1 MNEAID
7 RITVPKACR
16 DSIGIKGVCSTT
28 YPYNLDSLGISLS
41 KAAKLA
47 DSSKLTAKEF
57 VEEAVEDAWG
67 SVFSDLRVQGF
78 MVQGVKYTYKHEF
91 RTDTTAEASYTDTYT
106 RGCEFEQF
114 FINKVKLK
122 AVGDVTVALTLTYG
136 STAVTLYSGALSDET
151 LTVTVDSP
159 FPYEEIEFGLT
170 VSGTGELYKAN
181 GDSPIAV
188 DGYRECS
195 ENLFYCRYHDYLVQA
210 VMYKAAAM
218 ILNNAIFN
226 DRYNDVLAFQRND
239 IAVRIAQLDSSL
251 NVLPNPEK
259 INKYGLYQQEIEKIN
274 DKLKQIVKRLYT
286 HSDNYYQDG
295 CGCCFE
301 CAEYISTKTVIP

>member
-1 MNEAID
+1 MNETID
-7 RITVPKACR
+7 RITISNACR
-16 DSIGIKGVCSTT
+16 DVIGIKGVCSTT

-67 SVFSDLRVQGF
+67 HVFSDLRVQGF
-78 MVQGVKYTYKHEF
+78 MVQGVKHTYKQEF
-91 RTDTTAEASYTDTYT
+91 STETASGASFTDTYT

-122 AVGDVTVALTLTYG
+122 ATGSVTVDLSVEYNGESLE
-136 STAVTLYSGALSDET
+136 LYAGALADET

-159 FPYEEIEFGLT
+159 FPYEELEFVLT
-170 VSGTGELYKAN
+170 VSGTGSLYKAN
-181 GDSPIAV
+181 GDSPILV
-188 DGYRECS
+188 DGYRMCS
-195 ENLFYCRYHDYLVQA
+195 ENLFYCRYHEMLVQA
-210 VMYKAAAM
+210 VMYKAAALL
-218 ILNNAIFN
+218 LNNAIFN
-226 DRYNDVLAFQRND
+226 DRYNDILAFQRND

-274 DKLKQIVKRLYT
+274 DKLKQITRKNYT
-286 HSDNYYQDG
+286 HSDNYYTDG